1 MEKLELFYNFPN
13 SLNPDLNFTM
23 EVDGKSICFLDL
35 KISIINGQL
44 ETSVYSK
51 PFNSHLY
58 LHAKSFYKVSS
69 IRGIQKGVALCLQHI
84 WSPDEYQDYL
94 NCRGHDPKTVHDIFE
109 KISKILKMMQEKR
122 RLEITVT
129 TTELFFRQNLM
140 PGDQMSPK

>member
-1 MEKLELFYNFPN
+1 MEKLELFYNFSN

-44 ETSVYSK
+44 ETTVYSK
-51 PFNSHLY
+51 PFHSYLD

-84 WSPDEYQDYL
+84 CSPDEYQDYL

-129 TTELFFRQNLM
+129 TTELFF
-140 PGDQMSPK
+140 